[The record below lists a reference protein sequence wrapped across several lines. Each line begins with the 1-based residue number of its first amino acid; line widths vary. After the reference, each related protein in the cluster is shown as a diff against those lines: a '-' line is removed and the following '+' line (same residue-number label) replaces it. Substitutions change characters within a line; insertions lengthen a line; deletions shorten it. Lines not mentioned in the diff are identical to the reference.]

1 MQPTARLNYRPLT
14 PADAEAVHSYQ
25 SLEIAVRYV
34 PFATRTLEQVGE
46 ALNRQVSKPEL
57 ADAGQFVIFGA
68 WNIAE
73 QRLIG
78 QFNLGVDLL
87 DPKSGSFGYLVHP
100 DHWRQGYAFEAS
112 RELLRHAF
120 ADRGFHRVTAQID
133 VRNQPSI
140 NLAEKLGMRRE
151 ATHIDHDRLK
161 GELVSEH
168 IYALLAREW
177 KSVVS

>member
-1 MQPTARLNYRPLT
+1 MQSTARLTYRPLT

-25 SLEIAVRYV
+25 SQEVAVRYV
-34 PFATRTLEQVGE
+34 PFAARTLDQVAE

-57 ADAGQFVIFGA
+57 AEAGQFVIYGA
-68 WNIAE
+68 WSTG
-73 QRLIG
+73 QGRLVG

-87 DPKSGSFGYLVHP
+87 DPKTGSFGYLVHP
-100 DHWRQGYAFEAS
+100 EFWRRGYALEAT

-120 ADRGFHRVTAQID
+120 VDRGYARVTAQID

-151 ATHIDHDRLK
+151 ATFIEHARLK
-161 GELVSEH
+161 GELVSDH
-168 IYALLAREW
+168 IYAMLAGEW
-177 KSVVS
+177 QS

>member
-1 MQPTARLNYRPLT
+1 MQSTARLTYRPLT
-14 PADAEAVHSYQ
+14 QADAEPVHSYQ
-25 SLEIAVRYV
+25 SQEVAVRYV
-34 PFATRTLEQVGE
+34 PFAARTLDQVVE
-46 ALNRQVSKPEL
+46 ALNE
-57 ADAGQFVIFGA
+57 FVIYGA
-68 WNIAE
+68 WSTE
-73 QRLIG
+73 QGRLVG

-87 DPKSGSFGYLVHP
+87 DPKTGSFGYLVHP
-100 DHWRQGYAFEAS
+100 EFWRRGYALEAT

-120 ADRGFHRVTAQID
+120 VDRGYSRVTAQID

-151 ATHIDHDRLK
+151 ATFIEHDRLK

-177 KSVVS
+177 QG